1 MNMGKSGIQHLEY
14 LQPLFESSGA
24 PQFSQTEGESV
35 NDRAGMETLDAYSRA
50 VVSASETVTPSVV
63 KIDVRKARDDGG
75 RNKRPEPDG
84 GSGSGMIFT
93 PDGLILTNSHV
104 IHGSKHIEVT
114 LLDGRQYQA
123 YAIADDRST
132 DIGLIR
138 IDAPD
143 LSVARF
149 GDSQGLRVGQLVIA
163 VGNPFG
169 FQCTVTAGVIS
180 ALGRSLRSQ
189 SGQLMDNIIQTDAAL
204 NPGNSGGPLV
214 NARGEVVGVNTATIL
229 SAQGLCFAVAI
240 NTAKLVIVEL
250 LKEGKVRRSY
260 LGIGG
265 QTVPLHRRVIRY
277 YNLDIE
283 SGVFVTSV
291 SKGSPASHSG
301 ILEGDMIIDFNRNAI
316 TGIDGLQKFL
326 SAELVGKKCTITIL
340 RRYTNKIE
348 LEIIPQE
355 KDENSK

>member
-1 MNMGKSGIQHLEY
+1 MKHEKPGLDYTEY
-14 LQPLFESSGA
+14 LQPLFNSPGGPVPSRAQSDG
-24 PQFSQTEGESV
+24 V
-35 NDRAGMETLDAYSRA
+35 NDRADTAALDAYSIA
-50 VVSASETVTPSVV
+50 VVSASEMVTPSVV
-63 KIDVRKARDDGG
+63 KIDVRKTGDGG
-75 RNKRPEPDG
+75 GNKRVGQDG

-104 IHGSKHIEVT
+104 IHGARHIDVT

-123 YAIADDRST
+123 YAIGDDPPT
-132 DIGLIR
+132 DVGLIR

-143 LSVARF
+143 LNLIDF

-180 ALGRSLRSQ
+180 ALGRTLRSQ

-229 SAQGLCFAVAI
+229 PAQGICFALAI
-240 NTAKLVIVEL
+240 NTAKLVIMEL

-265 QTVPLHRRVIRY
+265 QTVPLHRRIVRY

-291 SKGSPASHSG
+291 MKDSPASRSG
-301 ILEGDMIIDFNRNAI
+301 ISEGDMLIEFNGNPI
-316 TGIDGLQKFL
+316 TGIDSLQ
-326 SAELVGKKCTITIL
+326 I
-340 RRYTNKIE
+340 
-348 LEIIPQE
+348 
-355 KDENSK
+355 